1 MSRGEGKTIE
11 RRAAATTRAHAR
23 ASRRAASRARIRVAA
38 LLTGSNAR
46 GADFEGV
53 GPHAHRQT
61 EAVVRHVVE
70 AVHASE
76 RHRQRVEVE
85 TEDQLG
91 EDPVTDATDATDV
104 TGVTRA

>member
-1 MSRGEGKTIE
+1 MEGHGRLWKGG
-11 RRAAATTRAHAR
+11 RSHLLVGDVRLGDRA
-23 ASRRAASRARIRVAA
+23 
-38 LLTGSNAR
+38 N
-46 GADFEGV
+46 
-53 GPHAHRQT
+53 RQT